1 MKAYPILLSPD
12 DAGGGTTGGDQGAA
26 EGMNET
32 PGGELF
38 SSDQPTA
45 PGATTVGNVTQ
56 LTTEKEGGEGAEP
69 ATEAL
74 HSPALTKEDIAE
86 LVSSIGA
93 AVKPAQPDQTQQ
105 PHSQLSEEQL
115 EQMFNVWKPS
125 PEFIAQLRNESPEIA
140 LKALVQLRDGMMR
153 QAMSMAEFRV
163 KQLIDSVRQEI
174 TGQIT
179 PLSEYVSEAR
189 ANAFRDDFFEQNPD
203 LEPYEQLVDAVAARL
218 YQSGGQEF
226 LKLTRDQRMKL
237 FADESKKLVQELLAK
252 GGNPAASGGN
262 GGKTGTQPGT
272 RRMSTLTSGGQP
284 GSRGAGGGKFSTGNK
299 HVDDGLA
306 ALD

>member
-1 MKAYPILLSPD
+1 MKINQILLSPD
-12 DAGGGTTGGDQGAA
+12 GADGGAVGGNQGATGA
-26 EGMNET
+26 TTQE
-32 PGGELF
+32 PSGGELF
-38 SSDQPTA
+38 SSDQPTSA
-45 PGATTVGNVTQ
+45 GATTATETSTETVT
-56 LTTEKEGGEGAEP
+56 TEGGEP
-69 ATEAL
+69 ATDAIR
-74 HSPALTKEDIAE
+74 SPGLTKADIAE

-93 AVKPAQPDQTQQ
+93 AVKPTTTEPAQPT
-105 PHSQLSEEQL
+105 SQLSEEQL

-179 PLSEYVSEAR
+179 PLNEYVSEAR
-189 ANAFRDDFFEQNPD
+189 ATAFRDDFFEQNPD

-252 GGNPAASGGN
+252 GGNPATAGGN
-262 GGKTGTQPGT
+262 GGKGGTTPS

-284 GSRGAGGGKFSTGNK
+284 GSRGAGGGKPTTGNK
-299 HVDDGLA
+299 HIDDGLA